1 MAEET
6 VMDIERLFQ
15 AIAEIAGERYGAT
28 VKVKEVRDK
37 KNYPEGNCG
46 PDDFRLHELLGE
58 PDERS

>member
-1 MAEET
+1 
-6 VMDIERLFQ
+6 MDIERLFQ
-15 AIAEIAGERYGAT
+15 AIAEIAGERFGTT

-37 KNYPEGNCG
+37 RNYPEGNCR